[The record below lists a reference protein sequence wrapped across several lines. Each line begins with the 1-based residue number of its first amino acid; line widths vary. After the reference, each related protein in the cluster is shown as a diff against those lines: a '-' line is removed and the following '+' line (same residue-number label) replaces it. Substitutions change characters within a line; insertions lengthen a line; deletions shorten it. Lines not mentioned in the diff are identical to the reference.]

1 MNFFIVAEKKLF
13 IIWDELIAITICF
26 ISFCDKQ
33 ATLLFFVRKRK
44 MREKIYLSN
53 FGLLN
58 FSFYSFLPAISFLSL
73 SISLTLQA
81 VGEFWDII
89 KEVCL

>member
-1 MNFFIVAEKKLF
+1 
-13 IIWDELIAITICF
+13 
-26 ISFCDKQ
+26 
-33 ATLLFFVRKRK
+33 